1 MGGRAAQ
8 FGGDLAEALHDG
20 IDGFIQRGGAGG
32 DADVACVAEPRGVEF
47 VWVFDLQRAQAVR
60 GGFLRELACVVAV
73 TAADDDDVVAVVN
86 QIIHRGL
93 PLFRWMTDG
102 VDETH
107 FGSAMQTFDGID
119 ESQRDFDR
127 LRGLRDDA
135 ELWVRRN
142 LHEIALIKNDN
153 GLRKVAN
160 EAANFDVLILTDDD
174 GLVSVAHECG
184 ERVVRFFDERTGG
197 VDDGVTGAL
206 PGTTMFVRC
215 AVGGDGDLL
224 CR

>member
-1 MGGRAAQ
+1 MTASTVSSSVEVPAVTPTLRASRNQ
-8 FGGDLAEALHDG
+8 
-20 IDGFIQRGGAGG
+20 AGSSSSG
-32 DADVACVAEPRGVEF
+32 T
-47 VWVFDLQRAQAVR
+47 FDLQRAQAV
-60 GGFLRELACVVAV
+60 GEGFLGELTRVVAV
-73 TAADDDDVVAVVN
+73 AAANDDDVVAVAN

-93 PLFRWMTDG
+93 ALLRRVADG

-119 ESQRDFDR
+119 ETQRDFDR
-127 LRGLRDDA
+127 MRGLRDDA

-142 LHEIALIKNDN
+142 LHEVALIKNDD
-153 GLRKVAN
+153 GLRKVAD
-160 EAANFDVLILTDDD
+160 EAAHFDVLALTDDY
-174 GLVSVAHECG
+174 GLVAVANECSEG
-184 ERVVRFFDERTGG
+184 MMRLLDERTGG

-215 AVGGDGDLL
+215 PVGGDGDLL